1 MKKWIYPVLILI
13 FLEQAQAV
21 SFEWMPDRR
30 KDQFPTEQAHLVV
43 PLPYSYPGIG
53 EGFFLIGNLSNIGET
68 TADGVVVAVIGD
80 ATGAVFQGDEI
91 PILENQLLLHLY
103 IQDINRAVVNNYEIR
118 GMDGGIEYN
127 LLDITRADEN
137 RIELKYTAFERR
149 LNIYAQYYE
158 GDFELDAIRDSD
170 GNLIKQLAEPYQSST
185 HSVTYGISVD
195 FTDDYL
201 DPRRG
206 VKLDLK
212 YSDISRE
219 SMNDPNYYV
228 LDYSGLFYIPFFRN
242 DVLVLNY
249 YQSDAHVREI
259 GNVDPAA
266 IQAELDIQC
275 DPTDSVCLQIEQE
288 LIASS
293 INARTNGTATSL
305 GGLNRLRSFPEGR
318 FQGGRMA
325 FIGAEYRLNFTD
337 EATPFNYLF
346 WKDVRTGMQI
356 ALFTEV
362 GTVAETSAEI
372 WDETRSS
379 VGVGFRLVAASGSVY
394 RADIAYG
401 EEGTELAVFFFYP
414 W

>member
-1 MKKWIYPVLILI
+1 M
-13 FLEQAQAV
+13 
-21 SFEWMPDRR
+21 
-30 KDQFPTEQAHLVV
+30 
-43 PLPYSYPGIG
+43 
-53 EGFFLIGNLSNIGET
+53 
-68 TADGVVVAVIGD
+68 
-80 ATGAVFQGDEI
+80 
-91 PILENQLLLHLY
+91 
-103 IQDINRAVVNNYEIR
+103 
-118 GMDGGIEYN
+118 
-127 LLDITRADEN
+127 
-137 RIELKYTAFERR
+137 
-149 LNIYAQYYE
+149 
-158 GDFELDAIRDSD
+158 
-170 GNLIKQLAEPYQSST
+170 
-185 HSVTYGISVD
+185 
-195 FTDDYL
+195 
-201 DPRRG
+201 
-206 VKLDLK
+206 
-212 YSDISRE
+212 
-219 SMNDPNYYV
+219 
-228 LDYSGLFYIPFFRN
+228 FYIPFFRN

-259 GNVDPAA
+259 GNVDSAV

-288 LIASS
+288 IIASS

-318 FQGGRMA
+318 FEGGRMA
-325 FIGAEYRLNFTD
+325 FIGAEFRLNFAD

-372 WDETRSS
+372 WDETRYS